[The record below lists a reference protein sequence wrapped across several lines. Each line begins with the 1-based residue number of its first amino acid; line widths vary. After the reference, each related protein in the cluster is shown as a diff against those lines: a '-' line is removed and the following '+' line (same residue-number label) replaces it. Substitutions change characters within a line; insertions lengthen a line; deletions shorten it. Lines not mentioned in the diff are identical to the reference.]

1 MNNAIFGVFSIV
13 HLSEAYMIEHY
24 LKHREQMNC
33 LN

>member
-24 LKHREQMNC
+24 LKADELSQ
-33 LN
+33 LG